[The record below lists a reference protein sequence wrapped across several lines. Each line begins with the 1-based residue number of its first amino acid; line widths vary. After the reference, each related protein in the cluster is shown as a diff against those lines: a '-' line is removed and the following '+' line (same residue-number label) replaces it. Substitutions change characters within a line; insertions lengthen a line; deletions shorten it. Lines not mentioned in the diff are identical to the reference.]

1 MVQVAGDRWEQGSGI
16 PLRHTGLGLGA
27 GPGFATNSPCDTGQD
42 FVPLWAS
49 ACLSLEWDSVSSK
62 ADFDCDLPSR

>member
-49 ACLSLEWDSVSSK
+49 ACLSLEWTQ
-62 ADFDCDLPSR
+62 